1 MNSWLL
7 LMIGLVLGAAPVWLW
22 AWARIG
28 ATESLGRELRAQRDT
43 LQADLTAR
51 LKDVADLQQ
60 QLRHEGEQ
68 KLVAQTMLK
77 VAQASLEEQKRSF
90 EEDRTRLK
98 DAFHA
103 LSADALKSNNQLF
116 LDLAQGRFAAIQTR
130 AEKDLELRQ
139 KAIDALIGPLKD
151 LLGRYEGEI
160 QQMERT
166 RQSAYGGLQEQ
177 LRTLTAASVEL
188 RKETGGLAN
197 ALRGGPQAR
206 GRWGEIKLQRVAE
219 LAGMSEY
226 CDFCVQQTLFG
237 DSGRS
242 RPDMIVNLP
251 GGRRLAVDVK
261 APEQAFRDAAS
272 ATTDEDRARLLEKHA
287 ALVRDHMK
295 KLGKREYWDQLGK
308 DQLEMVVMFLP
319 DESFL
324 SAALEQDRT
333 LIEDGVKEGVILA
346 TPTILIALLLAVAHG
361 WTQEKRARNAEEIS
375 KLGKELYDRLNTFVG
390 YFEEIGDSLRRAV
403 DAYNRGAGSLEGRVL
418 ISARKFKELGAATG
432 DEAFGAEP
440 LDVSVRSL
448 ESVGAEGSNGGKP
461 PALLAADGMKS
472 GAPTDGDGETCD

>member
-1 MNSWLL
+1 MMLVA
-7 LMIGLVLGAAPVWLW
+7 GLALGAVAVGLW
-22 AWARIG
+22 AWGRIK
-28 ATESLGRELRAQRDT
+28 ATESLRQELQAQRDS
-43 LQADLTAR
+43 LRADLNAR

-60 QLRHEGEQ
+60 QVRREGEQ
-68 KLVAQTMLK
+68 KVVAQTKLEL
-77 VAQASLEEQKRSF
+77 AQTSLEEQKRSF
-90 EEDRTRLK
+90 EEDRAKLK
-98 DAFHA
+98 DAFNA
-103 LSADALKSNNQLF
+103 LSADALKHNNQVF
-116 LDLAQGRFAAIQTR
+116 LDLAQSRFATIQTQ

-139 KAIDALIGPLKD
+139 KAIDALISPLNETLK
-151 LLGRYEGEI
+151 RYEKEI
-160 QQMERT
+160 HEMEGA

-177 LRTLTAASVEL
+177 LKTLALASVEL
-188 RKETGGLAN
+188 RKEAGSLAN

-226 CDFCVQQTLFG
+226 CDFNKQEMLFG
-237 DSGRS
+237 DTGRS

-251 GGRRLAVDVK
+251 GGRRLAVDAK

-272 ATTDEDRARLLEKHA
+272 ATTDDERARHLEKHG

-295 KLGKREYWDQLGK
+295 KLGKREYWDQLGE
-308 DQLEMVVMFLP
+308 DQIEMVVMFLP

-333 LIEDGVKEGVILA
+333 LIEDAVQERVILA

-375 KLGKELYDRLNTFVG
+375 KLGKELYDRLRTFVG
-390 YFEEIGDSLRRAV
+390 HFGDTGDSLKRAV
-403 DAYNRGAGSLEGRVL
+403 EAYNKGAGSLEGRVL

-432 DEAFGAEP
+432 DEILEVEL
-440 LDVSVRSL
+440 LDVNVRSL
-448 ESVGAEGSNGGKP
+448 PFPELEEGGSGAT
-461 PALLAADGMKS
+461 AAALAADVR
-472 GAPTDGDGETCD
+472 GEAAE